1 VKYLILLALYKFQ
14 LVIDA
19 ISNKITVLIEEYN
32 QEMHYQN
39 HRQEWINKFNALPD
53 PDPELERLFDNTHG
67 RNILPESDPNL
78 EQFFYKHSN
87 INTLPDPEPG
97 LEDFF
102 DINDK
107 SARQD
112 YEAFVAAM
120 KGHIV

>member
-1 VKYLILLALYKFQ
+1 MKYLILLALYKFQ

-19 ISNKITVLIEEYN
+19 ISNKITLLIEEYN
-32 QEMHYQN
+32 QEVHYQN

-53 PDPELERLFDNTHG
+53 PDPELERLFDSTHG
-67 RNILPESDPNL
+67 RNASLTNEINNLPN
-78 EQFFYKHSN
+78 
-87 INTLPDPEPG
+87 PEPG
-97 LEDFF
+97 LEDYF

>member
-1 VKYLILLALYKFQ
+1 MKYLILLALYKFQ

-19 ISNKITVLIEEYN
+19 ISNKITLLIEEYN
-32 QEMHYQN
+32 QEVHYQN
-39 HRQEWINKFNALPD
+39 HKQELINKINSLPD
-53 PDPELERLFDNTHG
+53 PD
-67 RNILPESDPNL
+67 
-78 EQFFYKHSN
+78 
-87 INTLPDPEPG
+87 PG

-107 SARQD
+107 SAKQD